1 MHYVYLM
8 KSIGYLVAY
17 FPTPP
22 HTEII
27 GMRYFEANCENVR
40 KFEYVEEVARRQKR
54 RPDFQPNQSQ
64 HSLAQPHRIQGGIV
78 KPGTLSSPSTRSRG
92 TDELSALRLS

>member
-40 KFEYVEEVARRQKR
+40 KFEYVEEVAKRQKR
-54 RPDFQPNQSQ
+54 RPDFQPSQSQ

>member
-22 HTEII
+22 HTEIT
-27 GMRYFEANCENVR
+27 GMRYFEANWENVR
-40 KFEYVEEVARRQKR
+40 KFEYVEEVAKPQKRRPKR

-64 HSLAQPHRIQGGIV
+64 HSQDSG
-78 KPGTLSSPSTRSRG
+78 
-92 TDELSALRLS
+92 